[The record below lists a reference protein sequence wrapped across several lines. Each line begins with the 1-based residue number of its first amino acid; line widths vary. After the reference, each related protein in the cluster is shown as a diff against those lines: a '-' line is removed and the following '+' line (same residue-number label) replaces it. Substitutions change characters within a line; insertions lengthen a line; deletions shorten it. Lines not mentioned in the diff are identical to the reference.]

1 MQFKETYNHLRV
13 ERNYTCTSD
22 GNTTFPVVVVVVDD
36 EFVVVVVVR
45 ATGIDAGS
53 MPRSRSVACAWSCA
67 DEGPWYNCLT
77 WASEAAFLG
86 QLGAQKR

>member
-22 GNTTFPVVVVVVDD
+22 GDTTFPVVVVVVDD
-36 EFVVVVVVR
+36 EVVVVVVVR

-67 DEGPWYNCLT
+67 DEVLRDASDRRGPITPALCEQR
-77 WASEAAFLG
+77 ARS
-86 QLGAQKR
+86 